1 MKSKQR
7 LGRGLDALI
16 PQVPDNEEKGRL
28 ESLSQIP
35 VSRISVNPMQPRM
48 EFDES
53 SMAELKQ
60 SIEQNGIIQPVTIRE
75 KGQGYELISGERRL
89 RAAMELGY
97 ERIPAYIMAV
107 DSEDRLLELALIENI
122 QREDLNPIEVSRA
135 YQRLQQEYGLTQ
147 EEVAKKVGKDR
158 ATVSNFIRLLKL
170 PAVIQDAMLRE
181 ELSMGHAK
189 AIGAL
194 SSPDQQIR
202 LARKSIKQGWSVR
215 KLEEEVRK
223 LAEGKPAQ
231 KSSKK
236 EAKLPGLAALE
247 DRLRSKLGTRVR
259 ILPSGKGGRI
269 EIAYFS
275 PEDLERLTDMME
287 SIKD

>member
-7 LGRGLDALI
+7 LGMGLDALI

-53 SMAELKQ
+53 RMAELKQ

-89 RAAMELGY
+89 RAVMELGY

>member
-16 PQVPDNEEKGRL
+16 PQVPDNEEKDRL

-53 SMAELKQ
+53 RMAELKQ

-89 RAAMELGY
+89 RAVMELGY

>member
-53 SMAELKQ
+53 RMAELKQ

-89 RAAMELGY
+89 RAVMELGY

>member
-16 PQVPDNEEKGRL
+16 PQVPDNEDKSRL
-28 ESLSQIP
+28 ESLSQIE

-48 EFDES
+48 EFDAAR
-53 SMAELKQ
+53 MAELKQ
-60 SIEQNGIIQPVTIRE
+60 SIEQNGIIQPITIRE
-75 KGQGYELISGERRL
+75 KGQGFELISGERRL
-89 RAAMELGY
+89 RAVMELGY

-170 PAVIQDAMLRE
+170 PAVIQDALLRE

-189 AIGAL
+189 AVGAL
-194 SSPDQQIR
+194 SSPGQQIR
-202 LARKSIKQGWSVR
+202 LARKCIQQGWSVR
-215 KLEEEVRK
+215 KLEDEVRR
-223 LAEGKPAQ
+223 LAEGRPAQ
-231 KSSKK
+231 KFSKK
-236 EAKLPGLAALE
+236 EAKHPGVAALE
-247 DRLRSKLGTRVR
+247 DRLRTKLGTQVR
-259 ILPSGKGGRI
+259 IFPSGKGGRI

-275 PEDLERLTDMME
+275 AEDLERLTDMME